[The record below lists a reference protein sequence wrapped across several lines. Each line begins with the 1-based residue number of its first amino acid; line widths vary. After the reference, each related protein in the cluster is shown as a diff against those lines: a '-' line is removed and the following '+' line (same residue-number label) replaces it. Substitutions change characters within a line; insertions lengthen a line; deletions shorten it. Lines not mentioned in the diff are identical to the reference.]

1 LQPGYADLSPL
12 GYAPPKKYDSH
23 FFFTVTSNCKLK
35 FLLSSPLTNRKI
47 NLLQATSINMID
59 MVGIGPFVV
68 MPFVVAQFNSGLFI
82 WAWIFGAFTALMDAM
97 IWSELGAKYPLAGGT
112 YNFHRIAFGEKGG
125 KLMSFLY
132 VWQTSLQAP
141 LVVASA
147 AIGFAQYL
155 TYIVPLELWQQ
166 KIVSGGLVLLVFLL
180 LYRKIETI
188 GKISVAM
195 GGIVVLTIIWII
207 ISGLSHQQ
215 QNIKLL
221 PAGTESF
228 FTLAFWAAIGQ
239 ASVKTVYAY
248 LGYYNVCHLGGEI
261 KNPGKNIPRSIFISI
276 AGIATLYLLMNISVM
291 GVMPWQ
297 SIKEGDSY
305 LVSSFMEQLYGHQ
318 AGVIVTILI
327 LCIAFSS
334 LFAVVLGYS
343 RVPYAAAV
351 DGNFFKPFARL
362 HPTKNFPYISLI
374 VLCALGF
381 LFSLFMRLG
390 DVISSILAMRIIIQF
405 IGQGVGV
412 MLLRKKT
419 GTKDLPFS
427 MWLFPLPVII
437 SIAIWVFLFL
447 STKWFALWGSLIA
460 IAGMIVFYL
469 VEKNRKDSLT

>member
-1 LQPGYADLSPL
+1 MPTLQ
-12 GYAPPKKYDSH
+12 
-23 FFFTVTSNCKLK
+23 
-35 FLLSSPLTNRKI
+35 TNRKI

-68 MPFVVAQFNSGLFI
+68 MPFVVAQFDSGLFI
-82 WAWIFGAFTALMDAM
+82 WAWIFGAFTAFMDAM

-132 VWQTSLQAP
+132 VWQTSIQAP

-155 TYIVPLELWQQ
+155 TYIVPLDFWQL
-166 KIVSGGLVLLVFLL
+166 KIVSGGLVILVFLL

-188 GKISVAM
+188 GKISVVM
-195 GGIVVLTIIWII
+195 GSIVVLTILWII
-207 ISGLSHQQ
+207 ISGLTNQQ
-215 QNIKLL
+215 QSIKLL
-221 PAGTESF
+221 PTGNESF

-276 AGIATLYLLMNISVM
+276 IGISTLYLLMNISVM
-291 GVMPWQ
+291 GVIPWQ
-297 SIKEGDSY
+297 VVKSDDKY
-305 LVSSFMEQLYGHQ
+305 LVSTFMQLIYGNQ
-318 AGVIVTILI
+318 AAVIVTVLI

-351 DGNFFKPFARL
+351 DGNFFTPFAKL
-362 HPTKNFPYISLI
+362 HPTKNFPYVSLM
-374 VLCALGF
+374 VLCGLGF
-381 LFSLFMRLG
+381 VFSLLFKMS
-390 DVISSILAMRIIIQF
+390 DVISAILAMRIVVQF
-405 IGQGVGV
+405 MAQGVGV
-412 MLLRKKT
+412 SLLRKKF
-419 GTKDLPFS
+419 GKKDLPFK
-427 MWLFPLPVII
+427 MWLFPVPVII
-437 SIAIWVFLFL
+437 SIAIWIFLFI
-447 STKWFALWGSLIA
+447 STGWFALWGSLIA
-460 IAGMIVFYL
+460 VVGVIVYMVKQRL
-469 VEKNRKDSLT
+469 WP

>member
-1 LQPGYADLSPL
+1 M
-12 GYAPPKKYDSH
+12 H
-23 FFFTVTSNCKLK
+23 T
-35 FLLSSPLTNRKI
+35 PLTNRKI

-68 MPFVVAQFNSGLFI
+68 MPFVVSQFNSGLFI
-82 WAWIFGAFTALMDAM
+82 WAWIFGAFTAFLDAM
-97 IWSELGAKYPLAGGT
+97 TWSELGAKYPLAGGT

-125 KLMSFLY
+125 RLMSFLF
-132 VWQTSLQAP
+132 VWQTSIQAP

-155 TYIVPLELWQQ
+155 TYIVPLEDWQQ
-166 KIVSGGLVLLVFLL
+166 KMVSGGLVILVFLM

-188 GKISVAM
+188 GKISVVM
-195 GGIVVLTIIWII
+195 GSIVVLTIIWII

-215 QNIKLL
+215 QSIKLL
-221 PAGTESF
+221 PAANESF
-228 FTLAFWAAIGQ
+228 FSCAFWAAIGH

-261 KNPGKNIPRSIFISI
+261 KNPGTNIPRSIFISI
-276 AGIATLYLLMNISVM
+276 TGISTLYLLMNISVM

-297 SIKEGDSY
+297 SVKAGDKY

-318 AGVIVTILI
+318 AGIIVTVLI

-351 DGNFFKPFARL
+351 DGNFFKPFAKL
-362 HPTKNFPYISLI
+362 HPAKNFPYISLI

-381 LFSLFMRLG
+381 IFSLFMRLG
-390 DVISSILAMRIIIQF
+390 DVISSILAMRIMVQF

-412 MLLRKKT
+412 SLLRQKF
-419 GTKDLPFS
+419 GTKELPFK
-427 MWLFPLPVII
+427 MWLFPLPVIL
-437 SIAIWVFLFL
+437 SVCIWIFLFI
-447 STKWFALWGSLIA
+447 STGWFALWGSLIA
-460 IAGMIVFYL
+460 LVGVGVFFW
-469 VEKNRKDSLT
+469 VKRNESVHAS

>member
-1 LQPGYADLSPL
+1 MPT
-12 GYAPPKKYDSH
+12 H
-23 FFFTVTSNCKLK
+23 
-35 FLLSSPLTNRKI
+35 LTNRKI

-68 MPFVVAQFNSGLFI
+68 MPFVVAQFNNGLFI
-82 WAWIFGAFTALMDAM
+82 WAWIFGAFTAFMDAM

-125 KLMSFLY
+125 KLMSFLF
-132 VWQTSLQAP
+132 VWQTSIQAP

-155 TYIVPLELWQQ
+155 TYIVPLEVWQQ
-166 KIVSGGLVLLVFLL
+166 KVVSGGLVILVFLL

-188 GKISVAM
+188 GKISVVM
-195 GGIVVLTIIWII
+195 GSIVVLTIIWII
-207 ISGLSHQQ
+207 ISGLTNQQ
-215 QNIKLL
+215 QSIKLM
-221 PAGTESF
+221 PTGNESF

-276 AGIATLYLLMNISVM
+276 IGIATLYLLMNISVL

-297 SIKEGDSY
+297 SVNKDDKY

-318 AGVIVTILI
+318 AGIFVTILI

-351 DGNFFKPFARL
+351 DGNFFKPFAKL
-362 HPTKNFPYISLI
+362 HPTKNFPYVSLI
-374 VLCALGF
+374 VLCSIGF
-381 LFSLFMRLG
+381 VFSLFMRLG
-390 DVISSILAMRIIIQF
+390 DVISSILAMRIIVQF

-412 MLLRKKT
+412 SLLRKKI
-419 GTKDLPFS
+419 GTKKLPFK
-427 MWLFPLPVII
+427 MWLFPLPVIV
-437 SIAIWVFLFL
+437 SILIWLFLFF
-447 STKWFALWGSLIA
+447 STGWFALWGSLLAVI
-460 IAGMIVFYL
+460 GVIVYL
-469 VEKNRKDSLT
+469 LKDRLAAKA

>member
-1 LQPGYADLSPL
+1 MSI
-12 GYAPPKKYDSH
+12 
-23 FFFTVTSNCKLK
+23 
-35 FLLSSPLTNRKI
+35 PLTNRKI

-82 WAWIFGAFTALMDAM
+82 WAWIFGSFTAFMDAM

-125 KLMSFLY
+125 RLMSFLY
-132 VWQTSLQAP
+132 VWQTSIQAP

-147 AIGFAQYL
+147 SIGFAQYL
-155 TYIVPLELWQQ
+155 TYIVPLGDVEQ
-166 KIVSGGLVLLVFLL
+166 KLVSGGLVVLAFLL

-188 GKISVAM
+188 GKISVVM
-195 GGIVVLTIIWII
+195 GSIVMLTILWII
-207 ISGLSHQQ
+207 ISGLLNQQ
-215 QNIKLL
+215 HKVKLL
-221 PAGTESF
+221 PENGDSF
-228 FTLAFWAAIGQ
+228 FTFSFWATVVH
-239 ASVKTVYAY
+239 ASVKTVYSY

-276 AGIATLYLLMNISVM
+276 IGITTLYLLMNISVM

-297 SIKEGDSY
+297 SVKEDDRY
-305 LVSSFMEQLYGHQ
+305 IVSSFMQHLYGNT
-318 AGVIVTILI
+318 AGIIVTVLI

-334 LFAVVLGYS
+334 LFAVILGYS

-381 LFSLFMRLG
+381 VFSLLFKLSE
-390 DVISSILAMRIIIQF
+390 VISSILAMRIIVQF
-405 IGQGVGV
+405 IAQGVGV
-412 MLLRKKT
+412 SLLRKRV
-419 GTKDLPFS
+419 GTKELPFK
-427 MWLFPLPVII
+427 MWLFPLPVIL
-437 SIAIWVFLFL
+437 SIAIWIFLFI
-447 STKWFALWGSLIA
+447 STGWFALWGSLIA
-460 IAGMIVFYL
+460 VVGVIVYF
-469 VEKNRKDSLT
+469 VKANVTGESQRR

>member
-1 LQPGYADLSPL
+1 MSTLQ
-12 GYAPPKKYDSH
+12 
-23 FFFTVTSNCKLK
+23 
-35 FLLSSPLTNRKI
+35 TNRKI

-68 MPFVVAQFNSGLFI
+68 MPFVVAQFSSGLFI
-82 WAWIFGAFTALMDAM
+82 WAWIFGAFTALADAM

-132 VWQTSLQAP
+132 VWQTAIQAP

-166 KIVSGGLVLLVFLL
+166 KMVSGGLVILVFLL

-188 GKISVAM
+188 GKISVVM
-195 GGIVVLTIIWII
+195 GSIVVLTIIWII
-207 ISGLSHQQ
+207 VSGLIAQQ
-215 QNIKLL
+215 QPVKIL
-221 PAGTESF
+221 PTGNESF
-228 FTLAFWAAIGQ
+228 FTLAFWGAIGH

-276 AGIATLYLLMNISVM
+276 IGISTLYLLMNISVM
-291 GVMPWQ
+291 GVIPWQ
-297 SIKEGDSY
+297 TVKQDDKY
-305 LVSSFMEQLYGHQ
+305 LVSTFMQLIYGQQ
-318 AGVIVTILI
+318 AGIIVTVLI

-362 HPTKNFPYISLI
+362 HPTKNFPYVSLM
-374 VLCALGF
+374 VLCGLGF
-381 LFSLFMRLG
+381 VFSLLFKMSE
-390 DVISSILAMRIIIQF
+390 VISAILAMRIVVQF
-405 IGQGVGV
+405 MAQGVGV
-412 MLLRKKT
+412 SLLRKRF
-419 GTKDLPFS
+419 GTKHLPFK
-427 MWLFPLPVII
+427 MWLFPLPVIL
-437 SIAIWVFLFL
+437 SIAIWIFLFI
-447 STKWFALWGSLIA
+447 STQWFALWGSLIA
-460 IAGMIVFYL
+460 IAGIAVYL
-469 VEKNRKDSLT
+469 VKDKINNNFRP

>member
-1 LQPGYADLSPL
+1 MPT
-12 GYAPPKKYDSH
+12 H
-23 FFFTVTSNCKLK
+23 
-35 FLLSSPLTNRKI
+35 LTNRKI

-68 MPFVVAQFNSGLFI
+68 MPFVVAQFNNGLFI
-82 WAWIFGAFTALMDAM
+82 WAWIFGAFTAFMDAM

-125 KLMSFLY
+125 KLMSFLF
-132 VWQTSLQAP
+132 VWQTSIQAP

-155 TYIVPLELWQQ
+155 TYIVPLEVWQQ
-166 KIVSGGLVLLVFLL
+166 KVVSGGLVILVFLL

-188 GKISVAM
+188 GKISVVM
-195 GGIVVLTIIWII
+195 GSIVVLTIIWII
-207 ISGLSHQQ
+207 ISGLTNQQ
-215 QNIKLL
+215 QSIKLM
-221 PAGTESF
+221 PTGNESF

-276 AGIATLYLLMNISVM
+276 IGIATLYLLMNISVL

-297 SIKEGDSY
+297 SVNKDDKY

-318 AGVIVTILI
+318 AGIFVTILI

-351 DGNFFKPFARL
+351 DGNFFKPFAKL
-362 HPTKNFPYISLI
+362 HPTKNFPYVSLI
-374 VLCALGF
+374 VLCSIGF
-381 LFSLFMRLG
+381 VFSLFMRLG
-390 DVISSILAMRIIIQF
+390 DVISSILAMRIIVQF

-412 MLLRKKT
+412 SLLRKKI
-419 GTKDLPFS
+419 GTKNLPFK
-427 MWLFPLPVII
+427 MWLFPLPVIV
-437 SIAIWVFLFL
+437 SILIWLFLFF
-447 STKWFALWGSLIA
+447 STGWFALWGSLLAVI
-460 IAGMIVFYL
+460 GVIVYL
-469 VEKNRKDSLT
+469 LKDRLAAKT